1 MQGMPVTSL
10 SGGWKMK
17 LALARAMLMK
27 ADILLLDEPTNH
39 LDVKNVAWIENYLI
53 SLTNVTSIIV
63 SHDSGLLDHCCSHII
78 HFENKKLRKYKGNLA
93 EFVKI
98 KPEAKSYY
106 SLKASRQVFRFP
118 EPGFLDGVKSKSKVI
133 LRMRGV
139 GFTYPGTTR
148 KIITGASIYCSLQ
161 SRVAVLGANGAGKST
176 MIKILT
182 GELIPDEG
190 EITRHPN
197 LRVAYVAQHA
207 FHHLEQ
213 HLNQT
218 PNQYIQWRYAGG
230 EDKEGIQRAARQV
243 SEEEQKVMEKPV
255 MIADDAGVMTKRVA
269 ENIIG
274 RRQAK
279 KDYEYE
285 VKWVNRPHDDNTWLG
300 RDKLETM
307 GWKKIVQ
314 KVDEKEASRAG
325 AYAKPLT
332 QQEIQKHLENVGLEV
347 EFAVHTQIRALSGGQ
362 KVKVVLAAAMWN
374 HPHVLILDEPTNYLD
389 RDSLGALAG
398 AIREFGGGVMMISH
412 HSEFTDELCEE
423 TWMVENG
430 HVTPRNQPEE
440 FGGETVEDNRQA
452 EQIDASGN
460 VVKIKIKKELSRKER
475 LAKEKENK
483 RRLAAGEELSDED
496 D

>member
-1 MQGMPVTSL
+1 
-10 SGGWKMK
+10 
-17 LALARAMLMK
+17 
-27 ADILLLDEPTNH
+27 
-39 LDVKNVAWIENYLI
+39 
-53 SLTNVTSIIV
+53 
-63 SHDSGLLDHCCSHII
+63 
-78 HFENKKLRKYKGNLA
+78 
-93 EFVKI
+93 
-98 KPEAKSYY
+98 
-106 SLKASRQVFRFP
+106 
-118 EPGFLDGVKSKSKVI
+118 
-133 LRMRGV
+133 
-139 GFTYPGTTR
+139 
-148 KIITGASIYCSLQ
+148 
-161 SRVAVLGANGAGKST
+161 LGANGAGKST